1 MRVRATIARAAR
13 FAEQQQQQ
21 LRFQFR
27 FRNLATAE
35 KDGES
40 SRRRPGGGG
49 LKEVVVVG
57 AKRTPVGGFQGGLAS
72 LSAVEL
78 GSLAIR
84 AAVQDATIKPEQIQE
99 VYMGNVYSAGLGQ
112 APARQAAL
120 GAGLSPSCVCT
131 TVNKVCSSGMKAV
144 MLGAQSI
151 MLGFNDVVV
160 AGGME
165 SMSNTPFLLPRRR
178 PPKHLG
184 DLTTLDS
191 LVLDG
196 LWDPHKD
203 IHMGDIGDNCAEEMR
218 ISRADQDEHA
228 IQSYERAV
236 AAQTTGVLA
245 REIVPVTI
253 LGKKGKEIVV
263 SQDEEPL
270 KFDPDKMR
278 DLSPAFKPDGT
289 ITAGNSSSIN
299 DGAAVLILA
308 SAEFAE
314 KEGLKVLAKIRGF
327 GDAEQSPEKFPTSP
341 AVAIPRA
348 VSHAGL
354 HLKDIDL
361 FEINEAFS
369 VVDIAN
375 QQLLG
380 LSSDQV
386 NIHGGAVSL
395 GHPIGASGARIIMS
409 LINGLASNNLNLG
422 VAAVCNG
429 GGGASAIV
437 LERGENHSFQV
448 GKRSPEKKGD
458 SQQHET
464 QTVTS
469 EGPQESEPEPAK
481 KE

>member
-1 MRVRATIARAAR
+1 MRVRAIARAAR
-13 FAEQQQQQ
+13 LAEQQKVQ
-21 LRFQFR
+21 FQFR
-27 FRNLATAE
+27 FRRRFSTG
-35 KDGES
+35 DGES
-40 SRRRPGGGG
+40 TSSSSSSS
-49 LKEVVVVG
+49 LKEVVVVA
-57 AKRTPVGGFQGGLAS
+57 AKRTPVGGFQGSLAS

-78 GSLAIR
+78 GSVAIR
-84 AAVQDATIKPEQIQE
+84 AAVQDANIKPEQVQE

-120 GAGLSPSCVCT
+120 GGGLSPSCVCT
-131 TVNKVCSSGMKAV
+131 TINKVCSSGMKAV
-144 MLGAQSI
+144 VLGAQSI
-151 MLGFNDVVV
+151 MMGFNDVVV

-165 SMSNTPFLLPRRR
+165 SMSNTPFLIPRRR
-178 PPKHLG
+178 SPKLLG
-184 DLTTLDS
+184 DLTALDS

-203 IHMGDIGDNCAEEMR
+203 IHMGEIAEICAEEMR

-236 AAQTTGVLA
+236 TAQTNGVLA

-253 LGKKGKEIVV
+253 SGKNGKEVVV

-270 KFDPDKMR
+270 KFDPDRMQE
-278 DLSPAFKPDGT
+278 LSPAFKLDGT
-289 ITAGNSSSIN
+289 ITAGNASSID
-299 DGAAVLILA
+299 DGAAVLVLT

-314 KEGLKVLAKIRGF
+314 KEGLKVLAKILGF
-327 GDAEQSPEKFPTSP
+327 GDAEQAPEKFPTSP
-341 AVAIPRA
+341 ALAIPRA
-348 VSHAGL
+348 LSHAGL
-354 HLKDIDL
+354 ELKDVDL

-369 VVDIAN
+369 VVDMAN

-409 LINGLASNNLNLG
+409 LINGLASNELTYG

-437 LERGENHSFQV
+437 LERGESHSFVVHRHSHEAKGEVQDHE
-448 GKRSPEKKGD
+448 PEVVPSES
-458 SQQHET
+458 SQET
-464 QTVTS
+464 
-469 EGPQESEPEPAK
+469 EPEPVK